1 MFYSEA
7 QLNFDI
13 LNRNN
18 VAKGKEWV
26 FSGLDYY
33 IDGIYPISWF
43 ILRRKSFSLDVLLSM
58 CCSQDYISSTPG
70 VLFGTSKIAA
80 GGAEIDAFWDGWR
93 RNKSQ
98 EYVSSSDPLL
108 LYSVRFL
115 IRMEC

>member
-13 LNRNN
+13 MNRNN

-43 ILRRKSFSLDVLLSM
+43 FLRRKSFSLDVLLSM

-80 GGAEIDAFWDGWR
+80 GGAEIDAF
-93 RNKSQ
+93 
-98 EYVSSSDPLL
+98 
-108 LYSVRFL
+108 
-115 IRMEC
+115 

>member
-13 LNRNN
+13 LDCIY
-18 VAKGKEWV
+18 VAKGKERV

-80 GGAEIDAFWDGWR
+80 GGAEIDAF
-93 RNKSQ
+93 
-98 EYVSSSDPLL
+98 
-108 LYSVRFL
+108 
-115 IRMEC
+115 